1 MAPTSAGS
9 TCAAESPAL
18 TCCGVA
24 PRARAS
30 ADECLASSAVA
41 QVMKIALTAA
51 RARSVIV
58 ITSSTW
64 FSRSAPSGVQETA
77 EAPIGRRRG
86 RRGLTARRRSR

>member
-1 MAPTSAGS
+1 MAPASAGS

-24 PRARAS
+24 PSARAS
-30 ADECLASSAVA
+30 ADECRSSSTVA

-51 RARSVIV
+51 RETSVIV

-64 FSRSAPSGVQETA
+64 FSRSV
-77 EAPIGRRRG
+77 
-86 RRGLTARRRSR
+86 